1 MGGIGALGIGLVAA
15 GVTAC
20 SEALKYEC
28 DQRRQRRQRPDDHEA
43 ANPESRQ
50 GYGV

>member
-15 GVTAC
+15 GC
-20 SEALKYEC
+20 YEALKYEC
-28 DQRRQRRQRPDDHEA
+28 DQRRQRRQRPNDHEA